1 MIVPFTAVVG
11 INKDST
17 GFDLKSSSCDE
28 AIFSWKLL
36 QISSVA
42 LGGGFLL
49 QPCGDNLSMILNIP
63 NLSLRRSLGETHSKA
78 HLWNTSGPF
87 PSVKHFEFSV
97 FLHRNLNEHC
107 KYDDRALPVPRF

>member
-1 MIVPFTAVVG
+1 MIVPFTALVG

-17 GFDLKSSSCDE
+17 GFDLKSLSSDE

-36 QISSVA
+36 QISSVT

-49 QPCGDNLSMILNIP
+49 QPCGDNLSRISNRP

-87 PSVKHFEFSV
+87 PSVKHLEFSV
-97 FLHRNLNEHC
+97 FLHRNFNGHC
-107 KYDDRALPVPRF
+107 KYNDLPVPRF